1 MSQISKERGVSKAMG
16 FPRILWN
23 EDKLLENAHKLD
35 TFCAAIG
42 IDWIPVTKSV
52 CANSEIITSLSEHG
66 YMSLADSR
74 IENVKSI
81 KQCNASISTY
91 LLRLPGIHEIEDVIN
106 WADYSLVSEWVTI
119 KALDQEASKQIKKH
133 GVILMIELGD
143 LREGILPQ
151 ELIQMG
157 EKILQLSS
165 IEWIGIGTNLT
176 CYGGVIPTKEILT
189 ELLTLKQLV
198 TDRLGHTLSVISG
211 GNSSSLPLVL
221 NNEIPKGVNQL
232 RLGESLFFGKETAY
246 GKHIE
251 GMHNDLFILEAEV
264 IELMHKP
271 SYPKGLIGMNA
282 FGEKPVFEDK
292 GIRRRAIVA
301 IGEQDVPASGLV
313 PIQQGIDIVGASS
326 DHLILDTT
334 DYNGDIK
341 VGTICTFRLNYKAL
355 LHAMTSKYVTKEK
368 V

>member
-1 MSQISKERGVSKAMG
+1 ME
-16 FPRILWN
+16 FPRILWD
-23 EDKLLENAHKLD
+23 EDKLLENANKLD
-35 TFCAAIG
+35 TLCAALD

-52 CANSEIITSLSEHG
+52 CANTEIITSLSEHG

-74 IENVKSI
+74 IENLKSI
-81 KQCNASISTY
+81 KQCNANISTY
-91 LLRLPGIHEIEDVIN
+91 LLRLPGIHEIEDVIR
-106 WADYSLVSEWVTI
+106 WADYSQVSEYETI
-119 KALDQEASKQIKKH
+119 EALDQESNKQMKKH

-165 IEWIGIGTNLT
+165 VEWIGIGTNLT

-198 TDRLGHTLSVISG
+198 KDRLGHTLSLISG
-211 GNSSSLPLVL
+211 GNSSSIPLVL
-221 NNEIPKGVNQL
+221 NHEIPHGVNQL

-246 GKHIE
+246 GKPIE
-251 GMHNDLFILEAEV
+251 GMYQDLFILEAEV
-264 IELMHKP
+264 IEVKYKP
-271 SYPKGLIGMNA
+271 SYPRGPIGMNA

-301 IGEQDVPASGLV
+301 LGEQDVPASGLV
-313 PIQQGIDIVGASS
+313 PVQQGIDIIGASS

-334 DYNGDIK
+334 DNGDIK

-355 LHAMTSKYVTKEK
+355 LHAMTSKYVTKRKMQTSSGEIVK
-368 V
+368 KC